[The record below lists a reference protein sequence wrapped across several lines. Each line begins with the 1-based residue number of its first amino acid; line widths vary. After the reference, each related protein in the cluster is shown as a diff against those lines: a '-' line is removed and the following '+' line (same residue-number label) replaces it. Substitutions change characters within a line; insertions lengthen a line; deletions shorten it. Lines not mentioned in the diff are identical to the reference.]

1 MIHSRGDDHHH
12 TTTTTAT
19 FKPVPP
25 AAAKM
30 DPKASGV
37 VAYALCARRRIH
49 SCRQVEQGRTR
60 ACARL
65 FFGVSVFLCA
75 RARACLVAHD
85 SDELLV
91 EVKALGH
98 LADARPDRLPSARPC
113 ETIS

>member
-1 MIHSRGDDHHH
+1 MRACVRAYMRVRERARACACVRDSGR
-12 TTTTTAT
+12 AQE
-19 FKPVPP
+19 
-25 AAAKM
+25 
-30 DPKASGV
+30 ASGV

-98 LADARPDRLPSARPC
+98 LADARPDRLPRARPR